1 MSVEFKFIKPNGH
14 YNTGDIAII
23 DEATAKYY
31 KALNIGDVY
40 VEKKEVKLEKEVELE
55 KEVKPKKE
63 VKSTKK

>member
-1 MSVEFKFIKPNGH
+1 MSVEFKFTKPNGH

-31 KALNIGDVY
+31 KSLNIGDVY
-40 VEKKEVKLEKEVELE
+40 VEKKEVKL
-55 KEVKPKKE
+55 KKE

>member
-40 VEKKEVKLEKEVELE
+40 VEKKEVKLEKEV
-55 KEVKPKKE
+55 
-63 VKSTKK
+63 KSTKK

>member
-1 MSVEFKFIKPNGH
+1 MSVEFKFTKPNGH

-23 DEATAKYY
+23 DESTAKYY

-40 VEKKEVKLEKEVELE
+40 VEKKEVK
-55 KEVKPKKE
+55 PKKE

>member
-40 VEKKEVKLEKEVELE
+40 VEKKEEKEE
-55 KEVKPKKE
+55 KEE
-63 VKSTKK
+63 KSTKK